1 MYVKDTVPR
10 VDAFI
15 PDFYGILQDVNA
27 ANASLER
34 HDVQTKISVRV
45 QMEGNGVR
53 TPCLMCGARSL
64 IHER

>member
-27 ANASLER
+27 ANASLEQ
-34 HDVQTKISVRV
+34 HDVQTKTSVQV
-45 QMEGNGVR
+45 QIEGNGVR
-53 TPCLMCGARSL
+53 TPCHMRRARSL
-64 IHER
+64 IHAR